1 MQGLRSGTP
10 SLRPSIDLL
19 YVIKQVL
26 NPSRVMQ
33 TLAQFE
39 SLNHHKKTIHMPTYV
54 YEIIPDN
61 PSLEITTFEYKQG
74 MNDEPITVHP
84 ETGQPVRRVITG
96 GFTLGSI
103 NHNSSSTSS
112 CCSSGSCCN

>member
-1 MQGLRSGTP
+1 MPEERLINSG
-10 SLRPSIDLL
+10 
-19 YVIKQVL
+19 
-26 NPSRVMQ
+26 VMQ

-39 SLNHHKKTIHMPTYV
+39 SLDHHKKTIHMPTYI

-61 PSLEITTFEYKQG
+61 PSLEVTTFEYKQG
-74 MNDEPITVHP
+74 INDKPITVHP

-96 GFTLGSI
+96 GFTLGSF
-103 NHNSSSTSS
+103 NQNSSSASS